1 MMKNLQISVEK
12 IAKQAGEI
20 IRENIISRTNLEIE
34 QKGLNDFV
42 TEIDKQSEVFI
53 VKELQKLLPASGF
66 ITEENT
72 IQTNNKEYTWIIDP
86 LDGTMNFIHGLYP
99 CSVSIAL
106 MKENEIIL
114 GVVYEIGLDECFSAI
129 KNGGAFLNGKPIK
142 ISQTQNLANSLIG
155 TGFPYSKF
163 EKLDKYLKTL
173 EVFIKSSRGV
183 RRPGSAAADLSYV
196 ACGRY
201 DGFFEYNLNSYDVA
215 AGSLIVSEA
224 GGKLSDFSNSNNY
237 IFGKEIIATNSLI
250 MEEMLEII
258 SKNFK
263 S

>member
-20 IRENIISRTNLEIE
+20 IRENIISRTNLDIQ

-42 TEIDKQSEVFI
+42 TEIDKKSEVFI

-72 IQTNNKEYTWIIDP
+72 IQNNNKEYTWIIDP

-129 KNGGAFLNGKPIK
+129 KNGGAFLNGKLIK
-142 ISQTQNLANSLIG
+142 VSQTQNLANSLIG

-173 EVFIKSSRGV
+173 EAFIKSSRGV

-224 GGKLSDFSNSNNY
+224 GGKLSDFSNSNDY

-250 MEEMLEII
+250 FDEMLEVI

>member
-129 KNGGAFLNGKPIK
+129 KNGGAF
-142 ISQTQNLANSLIG
+142 
-155 TGFPYSKF
+155 
-163 EKLDKYLKTL
+163 
-173 EVFIKSSRGV
+173 
-183 RRPGSAAADLSYV
+183 
-196 ACGRY
+196 
-201 DGFFEYNLNSYDVA
+201 
-215 AGSLIVSEA
+215 
-224 GGKLSDFSNSNNY
+224 
-237 IFGKEIIATNSLI
+237 
-250 MEEMLEII
+250 
-258 SKNFK
+258 
-263 S
+263 